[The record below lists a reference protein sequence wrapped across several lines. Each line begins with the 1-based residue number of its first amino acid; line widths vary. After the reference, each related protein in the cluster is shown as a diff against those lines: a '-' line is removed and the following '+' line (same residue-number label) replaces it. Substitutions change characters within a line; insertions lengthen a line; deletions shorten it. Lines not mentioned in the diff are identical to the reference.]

1 MELKVKMVPLLKFI
15 FLFLL
20 RAKLGRDINTLT
32 TFSMEKAT
40 YTGCH
45 VPDIY
50 RVSCPRHIQ
59 GVLSQTYTGCP
70 VPEHIKYKATY
81 TGCPVPE
88 HMKYKAT
95 YTGCPVPEHMKYK
108 ANSLFLI
115 CALISVHTLCKS
127 TYKNQFALNVFACFW
142 DSLYKT
148 E

>member
-1 MELKVKMVPLLKFI
+1 M
-15 FLFLL
+15 
-20 RAKLGRDINTLT
+20 
-32 TFSMEKAT
+32 
-40 YTGCH
+40 
-45 VPDIY
+45 
-50 RVSCPRHIQ
+50 SCPRHIQ

-70 VPEHIKYKATY
+70 VPEHIKYKATYTGCPVPEHMKYKATY

-127 TYKNQFALNVFACFW
+127 TYKNQFALNDFACFW